1 MKRVLIFCV
10 FLLCFKVLATEKK
23 GPSGCREFALPED
36 TKLDQFINNS
46 AKVTGAL
53 CNQEVTRYALLK
65 LTNAHLCRDLALDPS
80 LKSKVKRR
88 LNCEKLLSPI
98 KTPAECLPH
107 LDDEAKNLLKIHA
120 RLSRL
125 EPDSSPDQLHNEL
138 LTIYMNRL
146 VTNGERAPGR
156 GNLRAYVT
164 NNLPAIAFGVLK
176 ENADLSLSDKS
187 DYLVCVEQTYRFLD
201 SSTPESAYL
210 RFKGYTLDF
219 YDETS
224 KKDKGDQV
232 AHAFTQLTSPDG
244 KLYVFDS
251 WRGESKP
258 FDSSVTGK
266 DSRGANRKEF
276 RQKPLNSL

>member
-1 MKRVLIFCV
+1 MKIVILTIL
-10 FLLCFKVLATEKK
+10 FLLSFKLFATEKT
-23 GPSGCREFALPED
+23 GPTRCREYALPED
-36 TKLDQFINNS
+36 TKLDQFINS
-46 AKVTGAL
+46 SEKVSGAL
-53 CNQEVTRYALLK
+53 CNQEVTRFALKK

-80 LKSKVKRR
+80 LKSKVKKN
-88 LNCEKLLSPI
+88 LDCAAQLSPI
-98 KTPAECLPH
+98 KPPSACMPY
-107 LDDEAKNLLKIHA
+107 LDEEAKNLLNIHA
-120 RLSRL
+120 RLARL
-125 EPDSSPDQLHNEL
+125 EKDSSPDQLHKEL

-146 VTNGERAPGR
+146 IANGERAPGR

-176 ENADLSLSDKS
+176 ENANLNLSNKS
-187 DYLVCVEQTYRFLD
+187 DYLVCVEQAYRFLD
-201 SSTPESAYL
+201 SSTPESQYL

-232 AHAFTQLTSPDG
+232 AHAYTQLTGPDG

-258 FDSSVTGK
+258 FDASVTGK
-266 DSRGANRKEF
+266 DSRGASRKEF
-276 RQKPLNSL
+276 RQKPLDSL